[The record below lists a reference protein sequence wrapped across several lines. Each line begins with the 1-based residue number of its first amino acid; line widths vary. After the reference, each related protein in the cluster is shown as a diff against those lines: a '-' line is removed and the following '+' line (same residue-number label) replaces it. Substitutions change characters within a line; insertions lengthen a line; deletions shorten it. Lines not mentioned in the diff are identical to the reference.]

1 MNHPFHAPVL
11 VDRVIEYLITDPGG
25 IYIDGTLGGGG
36 HAGFI
41 LDHLAPGSLYIGL
54 DQDGDAIG
62 HARNTLGNK
71 KNIIIDQRNFA
82 EIPLLLKERQI
93 GPVNGL
99 LLDLGI
105 SSFQIDMP
113 QRGFSYLQ
121 SSPLDMRMDQR
132 TDRTAADIINRYPEQ
147 DLIRVFTRYGEE
159 RFAKRIAR
167 RIVEKRIVQP
177 ITGSEQLRDIISA
190 SVPGRQIIKSFARIF
205 QALRIEVNGEL
216 NVLERALSDCTG
228 YIMTGGRIVV
238 IAYHSL
244 EDRIVKQFFRK
255 QASPCICPPE
265 LPRCVCGR
273 EPVLKILTTKAVRAA
288 ESEISMNSRA
298 RSAVLRAAEVL

>member
-11 VDRVIEYLITDPGG
+11 VDRVVEYLITDPGG

-36 HAGFI
+36 HAGIIFE
-41 LDHLAPGSLYIGL
+41 HLNPESLYIGL
-54 DQDGDAIG
+54 DQDGDALEQ
-62 HARNTLGNK
+62 ARKTLGNK
-71 KNIIIDQRNFA
+71 KNIIFDRRNFA
-82 EIPLLLKERQI
+82 EIPLFLKERHI

-113 QRGFSYLQ
+113 ERGFTYLKNA
-121 SSPLDMRMDQR
+121 PLDMRMDQR
-132 TDRTAADIINRYPEQ
+132 SGRTAADIINQYPER
-147 DLIRVFTRYGEE
+147 DLARIFATYGEE
-159 RFAKRIAR
+159 RFAGKIAR
-167 RIVEKRIVQP
+167 RIIQKRAVQP
-177 ITGSEQLRDIISA
+177 ITGSEQLREMIAA
-190 SVPGRQIIKSFARIF
+190 SVPGRQNIKSYARIF

-216 NVLERALSDCTG
+216 RVLEKALSESTG

-238 IAYHSL
+238 ISYHSL
-244 EDRIVKQFFRK
+244 EDRIVKQFFKK
-255 QASPCICPPE
+255 QASPCICPPD

-273 EPVLKILTTKAVRAA
+273 KPVLKILTRKAVRAA